1 MKVADFRPGWRT
13 DFLLHRFGAEVREL
27 DDCVV
32 VCSPGHEGY
41 FWGNC
46 LMIADAPADG
56 DLAHWLQRFE
66 QEVAHGRPGVRHV
79 AIGVNSLPPA
89 AGALPAWRE
98 AGFDIIETATM
109 RLQPGQLHMAP
120 VASAA
125 PLQLRPID
133 FGSELDAIVA
143 LQASDPQG
151 FEPEGWARFCRKQ
164 MERFALIHE
173 AGLGEWFG
181 LWCGDTLVANCG
193 LLRDGRLGRFQ
204 NVLTHPN
211 WRRRGL
217 CRALVHGV
225 SQWGFDHWGLG
236 ELLMCADPDD
246 VAIHIYESVGFQRF
260 DSEWGLQRNPPED
273 HAARRSVRLE
283 RGADEG
289 TA

>member
-27 DDCVV
+27 DDCVAV
-32 VCSPGHEGY
+32 RSPGHEGY

-66 QEVAHGRPGVRHV
+66 QEVAQGRPGVRHV
-79 AIGVNSLPPA
+79 AIGINSLPPPA
-89 AGALPAWRE
+89 DALPAWRA
-98 AGFDIIETATM
+98 AGFDIVETATM
-109 RLQPGQLHMAP
+109 RLQPGQLHTAP
-120 VASAA
+120 EASAA

-164 MERFALIHE
+164 MERFALIHA

-181 LWCGDTLVANCG
+181 LWCGDTLVADCG
-193 LLRDGRLGRFQ
+193 LLRDGGLGRFQ
-204 NVLTHPN
+204 NVLTHPD

-217 CRALVHGV
+217 CRTLVHGV

-236 ELLMCADPDD
+236 ELLMCADPGD
-246 VAIHIYESVGFQRF
+246 VAIHVYESVGFQRF

-273 HAARRSVRLE
+273 QAARRSVRLE
-283 RGADEG
+283 RDAGEG